1 MAQIEKQFS
10 ITFAPHSLRLR
21 YQPSDD
27 TMMIDI
33 SAIQCLE
40 IVQNSHSSKSK
51 DSLFGLLNHCATP
64 MGKRMLRSNILQPPT
79 LYESFMAPRYEAV
92 EELTINEEMFLDIR
106 KCRIVPKLT
115 IFFIA
120 DLFKL

>member
-1 MAQIEKQFS
+1 MTQVEQQFS

-40 IVQNSHSSKSK
+40 ILQNSRSAKSK
-51 DSLFGLLNHCATP
+51 DSLYGLLNHTSTP
-64 MGKRMLRSNILQPPT
+64 MGARMLRNNILQPPT
-79 LYESFMAPRYEAV
+79 LYDSFIAPRYEAL
-92 EELTINEEMFLDIR
+92 EELTVNEEMFLEIR
-106 KCRIVPKLT
+106 KGT
-115 IFFIA
+115 FFPLLKA
-120 DLFKL
+120 NFF